1 MGPAMSMLWLVK
13 NCPEVFLTP
22 QSPSTVRCYRWTVMA
37 KETRNKLKIIIFT
50 SAHFLNFDLREALK
64 KKTVKKGTLSTRQ
77 PQFPFLAQIYRN
89 LSGPQITQK
98 LTQTPWKY
106 NFLSHFFVI
115 FRPFRSLLIQWV
127 QGVWFLIILRAFYIK
142 MSRVAF
148 THFCR

>member
-1 MGPAMSMLWLVK
+1 MFGPNFGFNKCCSLFCLCFNFTLPQKNVWKTIQSWVAWEAFNMQGRLQK
-13 NCPEVFLTP
+13 NCPLGKP
-22 QSPSTVRCYRWTVMA
+22 P
-37 KETRNKLKIIIFT
+37 NKK
-50 SAHFLNFDLREALK
+50 NGK
-64 KKTVKKGTLSTRQ
+64 KRGHCPHVGEGGQ
-77 PQFPFLAQIYRN
+77 PQFPFFAQIYRN

-115 FRPFRSLLIQWV
+115 FRPFRSPMIQWV